1 MLESHTVVLTSNTC
15 KISAMPRVTG
25 CHHILRIKHLCSKFW
40 HSESSVLL
48 RSSSGEWSKTRHKEV
63 ETGEWNHVDSK
74 LSQVSI
80 ELTREPETSGHTT
93 HGQRHQ
99 VVKVTVG
106 GGGELQGSEADVIE
120 GLIVNTVGLICV
132 LNQLVDR

>member
-1 MLESHTVVLTSNTC
+1 MSWITGSHHVFSVEHLLS
-15 KISAMPRVTG
+15 K
-25 CHHILRIKHLCSKFW
+25 LRDSK
-40 HSESSVLL
+40 SSVLL
-48 RSSSGEWSKTRHKEV
+48 RTSGSEWSEAGHEEV
-63 ETGEWNHVDSK
+63 ETRERNHVDCKFSE
-74 LSQVSI
+74 VSI

>member
-1 MLESHTVVLTSNTC
+1 MSWITGSHHVFSVEHLLS
-15 KISAMPRVTG
+15 K
-25 CHHILRIKHLCSKFW
+25 LRDSK
-40 HSESSVLL
+40 SSVLL
-48 RSSSGEWSKTRHKEV
+48 RTSGSEWSESGHEEV
-63 ETGEWNHVDSK
+63 ETRERNHVDCKFSE
-74 LSQVSI
+74 VSI